1 MSTDGRQR
9 AAVPAA
15 TEGAV
20 AAALEPLTRDPARA
34 AVFCDIDGTLA
45 PIVPRPDEAR
55 VPSGVSRLLGRLS
68 RRYACV
74 ACISGR
80 PAEEAR
86 DLVGQGS
93 VIYVGLHGAE
103 VLRPGES
110 RACLASAYRRWRGR
124 VRRFG
129 SSCDPDSLRRA
140 GVRIEDKGPI
150 LGFHWRGAADEGVA
164 LACLADVAERADAA
178 GLAAHWGRKV
188 LEVRPP
194 VPIDKGIAVR
204 ELVTATHPAAALY
217 GGDDTTDLDAFDA
230 LAALASAG
238 RLDARVRVAVRS
250 DEEPIDL
257 VARADLVVDGVPGF
271 ARVLDR
277 LLVGAGLSQGA
288 PGPALPP
295 IHPPRT

>member
-1 MSTDGRQR
+1 MSTDDRQS
-9 AAVPAA
+9 AVVAAA
-15 TEGAV
+15 TDGAV
-20 AAALEPLTRDPARA
+20 AAALGPLTRDPARA

-55 VPSGVSRLLGRLS
+55 VPPAVSRLLGRLS

-80 PAEEAR
+80 PAKEAR
-86 DLVGQGS
+86 ALVGQGS
-93 VIYVGLHGAE
+93 LIYVGLHGAE
-103 VLRPGES
+103 MLRPGES
-110 RACLASAYRRWRGR
+110 RACLASAYRRWQGR

-129 SSCDPDSLRRA
+129 SSCGPDSLRRA
-140 GVRIEDKGPI
+140 GIRIEDKGPI
-150 LGFHWRGAADEGVA
+150 LAFHWRGAVDEGAV
-164 LACLADVAERADAA
+164 LARLTDLAARAETA

-204 ELVTATHPAAALY
+204 ELVRVTRPAAALY

-230 LAALASAG
+230 LAALVSAG
-238 RLDARVRVAVRS
+238 RLDARVCVAVRS
-250 DEEPIDL
+250 DEEPADL

-271 ARVLDR
+271 ARVLRR
-277 LLVGAGLSQGA
+277 LLPAAGAS
-288 PGPALPP
+288 
-295 IHPPRT
+295 